1 MATASAAD
9 PAVDIVWNQGTVAE
23 WRALYGAAPAAT
35 LPQCFAYADAMAR
48 ERGFVPRLGR
58 ITLQGRTVG
67 LAQVLERRS
76 LKVFTQRH
84 IHRGPLWLDG
94 TPAPPVAEAALTIL
108 RRECPRNLL
117 NNLSFLPEL
126 PAGEEWAAM
135 MARVGF
141 RRIGPG
147 YRTIRI
153 DLTQPLDK
161 LRAAWSTTARQR
173 LKKAEKAG
181 LVLDIDAKAQNLPWL
196 MGKEQAQAKTKGF
209 RPLSGRLAV
218 RLRNALLPDGGVLM
232 ISALQGGEV
241 AAAGLF
247 FVHGA
252 TATYQVGWAGEAGRE
267 THAMRL
273 ILWRATEIMK
283 QRGVATLDLGGVNP
297 DHAAG
302 VTEFKTSLG
311 GDLVETVGL
320 YR

>member
-1 MATASAAD
+1 MTAA

-23 WRALYGAAPAAT
+23 WRALYAAAPAAT
-35 LPQCFAYADAMAR
+35 LPQSFAYADAMAR

-58 ITLQGRTVG
+58 IVADDLTVG
-67 LAQVLERRS
+67 LVQVLERRS
-76 LKVFTQRH
+76 LKFFTQRQ

-94 TPAPPVAEAALTIL
+94 TPSPALAEAAMTIL
-108 RRECPRNLL
+108 RRECPRNLC

-126 PAGEEWAAM
+126 PAGDEWGAL
-135 MARVGF
+135 MARAGF

-153 DLTQPLDK
+153 DLTRPLDR
-161 LRAAWSTTARQR
+161 LRAAWSTSARQR
-173 LKKAEKAG
+173 LKQAEKAG

-218 RLRNALLPDGGVLM
+218 RLRNALLPDNGAMM
-232 ISALQGGEV
+232 ITALQDGDV

-247 FVHGA
+247 FIHGSA
-252 TATYQVGWAGEAGRE
+252 ATYQVGWAGDLGRD

-273 ILWRATEIMK
+273 VLWRAFEVL
-283 QRGVATLDLGGVNP
+283 QARGVASLDLGGVNP

-311 GDLVETVGL
+311 GDWVETVGL